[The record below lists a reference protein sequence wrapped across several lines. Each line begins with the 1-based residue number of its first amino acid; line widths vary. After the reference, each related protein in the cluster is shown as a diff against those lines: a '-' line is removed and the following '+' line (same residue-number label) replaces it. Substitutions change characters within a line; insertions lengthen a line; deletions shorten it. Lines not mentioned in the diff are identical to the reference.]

1 MDFSPNIVYQDS
13 DLILCRKPQDLASS
27 WGQEFC
33 FLDSIKSICTDSNN
47 SILSRQKYSH
57 YELRQHQWL
66 IFGEEGE
73 YGLLNR
79 LDNDTTGLLY
89 FAKSI
94 KSKKNYQDLQTQQK
108 ITKVYGIPRGE
119 FWEISFTVYHHRDDT
134 ARMTTDP
141 NKARG
146 QGQEVVTQRNKLE
159 YDITKNTSWL
169 QITITSGCR
178 HQIRCHL
185 ASIGHAILGDT
196 LYMSKKQRQK
206 LQTTYYQLQLLSAGL
221 EIK

>member
-1 MDFSPNIVYQDS
+1 
-13 DLILCRKPQDLASS
+13 
-27 WGQEFC
+27 
-33 FLDSIKSICTDSNN
+33 
-47 SILSRQKYSH
+47 
-57 YELRQHQWL
+57 
-66 IFGEEGE
+66 
-73 YGLLNR
+73 
-79 LDNDTTGLLY
+79 
-89 FAKSI
+89 
-94 KSKKNYQDLQTQQK
+94 
-108 ITKVYGIPRGE
+108 
-119 FWEISFTVYHHRDDT
+119 
-134 ARMTTDP
+134 MTTDP